1 MIINAS
7 DIPPMESMT
16 ALQILQAVGY
26 DPESKKVKRAA
37 EYLELW
43 REKSVEAAIDEEKSQ
58 PSKDRI

>member
-16 ALQILQAVGY
+16 ALQLLQAVGY

-43 REKSVEAAIDEEKSQ
+43 REKSVQAVSVSPPIL
-58 PSKDRI
+58 KDMES